1 MNIRGERECKA
12 CETRW
17 SYYETGSIN
26 CPACGSLHSVG
37 RDDRQVHTDTPV
49 ELELTPVRNA
59 IDEVETAALATRA
72 RKRCQAYRRQR
83 GFLNGGDLRDLE
95 ETYLG
100 AAELAHVADT
110 LSRRLSIDEAEEL
123 YFLTLLAEVD
133 SGTRPP
139 ASAVPPSLYAPRGLA
154 AADAVDDY
162 RRDCRTWIDAQD
174 IDLERRPADR
184 ATLEVLGDHVTR
196 IQLLEGDVS
205 PQTAETL
212 ISAARDIATALREDD
227 DSARSAAQNR
237 LDRLQLG

>member
-17 SYYETGSIN
+17 SYYETGSIS

-37 RDDRQVHTDTPV
+37 RDDRQVHTDRPV

-59 IDEVETAALATRA
+59 IDEVETATLATRA
-72 RKRCQAYRRQR
+72 CKRCQAYRRQR
-83 GFLNGGDLRDLE
+83 GFLNGGTLRDLE
-95 ETYLG
+95 ETDLG

-110 LSRRLSIDEAEEL
+110 LSRRLSIDDEEEL

-162 RRDCRTWIDAQD
+162 RRDCRTWIDTQD
-174 IDLERRPADR
+174 IDFGPADR
-184 ATLEVLGDHVTR
+184 ATLEALGDHVTR

-212 ISAARDIATALREDD
+212 VSAARDLASALRENDA
-227 DSARSAAQNR
+227 SARITAQNR
-237 LDRLQLG
+237 LDGLQLR